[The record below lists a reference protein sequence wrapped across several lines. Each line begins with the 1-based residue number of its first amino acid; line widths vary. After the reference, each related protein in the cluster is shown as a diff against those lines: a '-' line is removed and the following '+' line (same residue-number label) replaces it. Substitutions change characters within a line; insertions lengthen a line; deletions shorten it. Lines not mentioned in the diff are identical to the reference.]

1 MKFILCFI
9 IQVTSTSLAYAQ
21 SIETVTAQSEQSEK
35 IMLSTIRVNELENEL
50 SSLSYDAEKYVLR
63 FQVKVL
69 EI

>member
-1 MKFILCFI
+1 M
-9 IQVTSTSLAYAQ
+9 AYAQ

-63 FQVKVL
+63 F
-69 EI
+69 